1 MIDNPPITFTNRAN
15 TGTEGLV
22 EVFPLTTTAGAH
34 TLAVEVHQAGTTTS
48 DVIFGVSIRMISTAT
63 PALSISSAAGNTSVS
78 WTADSS
84 WELQNSADVAAG
96 YATQAGARSP
106 LTFVTPTGSTNH
118 FYRLQYSGRP

>member
-48 DVIFGVSIRMISTAT
+48 DVIFGLSIRMIAT
-63 PALSISSAAGNTSVS
+63 GSAPLSISSAGGNNIVS
-78 WTADSS
+78 WMADSS
-84 WELQNSADVAAG
+84 WELEGSANVAG
-96 YATQAGARSP
+96 PYAAQAGASP
-106 LTFVTPTGSTNH
+106 LSFAVPAGSTNH
-118 FYRLQYSGRP
+118 FYRLRYSGRP